1 MAKFGV
7 IQFPLLFGDLD
18 LKKHVL
24 MFDKVIF
31 IKETLDLG
39 TRLFERLLEVGPN
52 EVMGIYQENIRNVE
66 FLQNR
71 GRLEIVPV
79 TNLNAG
85 NKDMEDLIQEMAR
98 KEYTGL
104 IDDDGEF
111 IEPAENDFDAV
122 EKALHFTTRAFA
134 LAYGSTRKE
143 EIIPVVDT
151 FYESKDTSKEKVYR
165 FVLHSIPEPDDSVP
179 WEQIMDFKS
188 DHDANRKYYRL
199 INWINEIAKSGV
211 SEQEAEDKYKEL
223 LYEYSAMFNA
233 HKMATTLGRIEWIT
247 KIATEIASLK
257 FNKAHETFFSIF
269 KEEANLLTA
278 EGSFPGKEVA
288 YIHKLNE
295 TFR

>member
-39 TRLFERLLEVGPN
+39 TRLFERLLEVGPS
-52 EVMGIYQENIRNVE
+52 ELQGIYQENVRNVE

-71 GRLEIVPV
+71 GQLEIVPV
-79 TNLNAG
+79 TNLTAG
-85 NKDMEDLIQEMAR
+85 NKGMEDLIQEMAR
-98 KEYTGL
+98 KEYTDL
-104 IDDDGEF
+104 IDNEGEF
-111 IEPAENDFDAV
+111 VEPAENNFDAI

-134 LAYGSTRKE
+134 LAYGSTRKD
-143 EIIPVVDT
+143 EIIPVVDGC
-151 FYESKDTSKEKVYR
+151 YGSKDTTKEKVYR
-165 FVLHSIPEPDDSVP
+165 FLLHSIPEPDDSVP

-188 DHDANRKYYRL
+188 DHDAKRKYYRL
-199 INWINEIAKSGV
+199 INWINEVAKSGI

-223 LYEYSAMFNA
+223 LYEYTAVFNV

-247 KIATEIASLK
+247 KIATEIVSLK
-257 FNKAHETFFSIF
+257 FSKAHGTFFSIF
-269 KEEANLLTA
+269 KEEANLLKA

-288 YIHKLNE
+288 YIHKLKE